1 MIQIYKADNTDFEN
15 NGDMTLMPTAATISA
30 ELNGS
35 WEAQLEHPLDEEGRW
50 KFIEEG
56 AVVKMPSFLGSDQMF
71 RVKSREKTD
80 SGVTAEL
87 EPIFYDSMDDC
98 FLVDVRPTN
107 KSGQDALDMM
117 TAPNSKY
124 SGVSDITRA
133 STAYYQFKNLMEA
146 INGDDENSFIKRWGG
161 EILFDNFTVKIYDRV
176 GGDYGVEL
184 RYGKNI
190 PQDGMSEEVDIR
202 DVVTRIYPKAYN
214 GYTMTG
220 NGYVDSPLIENY
232 PVVKAATIT
241 FNDVKMAEDA
251 REDDAENGVII
262 CNSQTELDA
271 ALQQR
276 CEEQFDAGLDKPQ
289 VAIRADMVLL
299 AETDAYQE
307 YSVLETVSLGD
318 TVHCHNNHLGIATDA
333 RVIQLQY
340 DAIRKKVS
348 AVVLGDFRYDYF
360 RDVSSSVN
368 RIDGA
373 IRPDG
378 TVIAEKIAGFLNGAQ
393 TSLRAQYNV
402 AQKQDVMAI
411 LFENLDTESLFYG
424 ALAIGTQGLMISKTR
439 TPDGRGWDW
448 TSALTAN
455 GLMAGII
462 VAGIISD
469 KLGRNSWNL
478 DTGEFITTLGTI
490 GGWGISNTSLY
501 KDAVASDGTIYRV
514 FIQPPSSTTP
524 EETWFISIQKSEDGG
539 KSFYGIG
546 WWKTDGAIGTQSDI
560 SAGGNIAA
568 GRSILAGENIT
579 ASGSITANGSVSG
592 KGITSHGNI
601 QAIGGDIIGN
611 VVPSNGYT
619 GTIASEYGSWYF
631 QNGILTQKVS

>member
-289 VAIRADMVLL
+289 VTITADMVLL

-340 DAIRKKVS
+340 DAIRKKGIGGCAGGLPVRLFPGC
-348 AVVLGDFRYDYF
+348 VVLRQ
-360 RDVSSSVN
+360 
-368 RIDGA
+368 
-373 IRPDG
+373 PD
-378 TVIAEKIAGFLNGAQ
+378 
-393 TSLRAQYNV
+393 
-402 AQKQDVMAI
+402 
-411 LFENLDTESLFYG
+411 
-424 ALAIGTQGLMISKTR
+424 
-439 TPDGRGWDW
+439 
-448 TSALTAN
+448 
-455 GLMAGII
+455 
-462 VAGIISD
+462 
-469 KLGRNSWNL
+469 
-478 DTGEFITTLGTI
+478 
-490 GGWGISNTSLY
+490 
-501 KDAVASDGTIYRV
+501 
-514 FIQPPSSTTP
+514 
-524 EETWFISIQKSEDGG
+524 
-539 KSFYGIG
+539 
-546 WWKTDGAIGTQSDI
+546 
-560 SAGGNIAA
+560 
-568 GRSILAGENIT
+568 
-579 ASGSITANGSVSG
+579 
-592 KGITSHGNI
+592 
-601 QAIGGDIIGN
+601 
-611 VVPSNGYT
+611 
-619 GTIASEYGSWYF
+619 
-631 QNGILTQKVS
+631 